1 MKRLLVTALYACLLN
16 SLIAATVHGRHG
28 ETSGY
33 NHAVTAILPDTSGM
47 SFPVRIDPVNL
58 EIIPPSSG
66 IQFYRDGIVFLSH
79 SKIEDRMIS
88 DHVSFGAPETCYA
101 PLNDTLLGEHKVLPS
116 SEPFSVPSE
125 SMTFNS
131 DYSVMYYAKRSKK
144 DDPEK
149 IYRAEYQK
157 GKNTAG
163 EWVSDKDP
171 LNFCSDNSTYT
182 HPALSKSGDML
193 VFSSDRRGS
202 SGSLDLYVTHKVGE
216 SWSSPENLG
225 KSVNTS
231 GNELFPFLD
240 KDNNLYF
247 SSDGFKGS
255 GGYDLY
261 VSKYNG
267 KYWDKPVN
275 LSKNINTQG
284 DELALRIDP
293 LTGSTAFFSVRDKS
307 DSRTIR
313 LYRITFRDPYS
324 RNRYQDLSYAL
335 NSVAGIDVSPFR
347 TPEKDTSLTAQAESN
362 RQDNSEKPV
371 VKQETVS
378 QKPVTEKTGVQ
389 SVKTND
395 RQQVKKPVVTA
406 NEPARET
413 VKPEPAKETAKPEAA
428 RETAKPETD
437 LKRAETNS
445 SVNKAVQPAQ
455 SSSTG
460 DNIVYRVQF
469 FSSQKAKG
477 RYDIAIAG
485 NNYKT
490 FEYLYNGLYRSC
502 VGEFSASAPAREFL
516 KIVKQQGYA
525 DAFVIVFKN
534 NQRSLDP
541 ALLK

>member
-1 MKRLLVTALYACLLN
+1 MKRLFVTALYACLLN
-16 SLIAATVHGRHG
+16 SLIPATVRGSSS
-28 ETSGY
+28 EPSGSS
-33 NHAVTAILPDTSGM
+33 NIVITVIPDTSGM
-47 SFPVRIDPVNL
+47 SLPVRIDPVNL

-79 SKIEDRMIS
+79 SKVEDRMIS
-88 DHVSFGAPETCYA
+88 DHVSFGTPETCYA

-144 DDPEK
+144 DDTEK
-149 IYRAEYQK
+149 IYKAEYHQ
-157 GKNTAG
+157 GRNGTG

-240 KDNNLYF
+240 KENNLYF
-247 SSDGFKGS
+247 SSDGYKGT

-275 LSKNINTQG
+275 LSKSINTQG

-307 DSRTIR
+307 DSRAIR
-313 LYRITFRDPYS
+313 LYRITFKDPYS
-324 RNRYQDLSYAL
+324 RNRYQDLSFAI

-347 TPEKDTSLTAQAESN
+347 TPEKDTSLTAQAETKS
-362 RQDNSEKPV
+362 QDNMEKPV
-371 VKQETVS
+371 VKQETGS
-378 QKPVTEKTGVQ
+378 QKLMTEKTGQ
-389 SVKTND
+389 PAKTNEKP
-395 RQQVKKPVVTA
+395 QANKPVVPA
-406 NEPARET
+406 NETAKET
-413 VKPEPAKETAKPEAA
+413 VKPEPAKETVKKEA
-428 RETAKPETD
+428 D
-437 LKRAETNS
+437 LKQAEANS
-445 SVNKAVQPAQ
+445 ALNKAGQSAQ
-455 SSSTG
+455 ISSAG
-460 DNIVYRVQF
+460 DDIVYRVQF
-469 FSSQKAKG
+469 FSSQKARG
-477 RYDIAIAG
+477 SYDFAVAG
-485 NNYKT
+485 TNYKT

-502 VGEFSASAPAREFL
+502 VGEFKASAPAREFL
-516 KIVKQQGYA
+516 KLVKQQGYA